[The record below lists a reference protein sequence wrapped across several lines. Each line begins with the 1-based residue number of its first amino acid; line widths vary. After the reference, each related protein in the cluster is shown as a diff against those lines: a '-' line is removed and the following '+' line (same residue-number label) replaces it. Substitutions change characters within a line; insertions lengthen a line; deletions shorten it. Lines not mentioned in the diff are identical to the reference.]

1 VCVSGLCRCL
11 RLFVVRSQWLLECCA
26 GAGGGWARHGVGSQ
40 DKAAVL
46 AFPDDPDEEM
56 EKHGAASNGFRIQR
70 PIAQSSLV
78 SVCSFQ
84 DRDSGD
90 VAFAILIAVVVN
102 HS

>member
-1 VCVSGLCRCL
+1 MIGGGRPARCAC
-11 RLFVVRSQWLLECCA
+11 LLSA
-26 GAGGGWARHGVGSQ
+26 GACACLLSDPSGCSRHGVGSQ
-40 DKAAVL
+40 DKAVL

>member
-1 VCVSGLCRCL
+1 MR
-11 RLFVVRSQWLLECCA
+11 
-26 GAGGGWARHGVGSQ
+26 GAGVHVTAWAPKIRQ
-40 DKAAVL
+40 RYWRFL
-46 AFPDDPDEEM
+46 AILTK
-56 EKHGAASNGFRIQR
+56 KHGAASNGFRIQR